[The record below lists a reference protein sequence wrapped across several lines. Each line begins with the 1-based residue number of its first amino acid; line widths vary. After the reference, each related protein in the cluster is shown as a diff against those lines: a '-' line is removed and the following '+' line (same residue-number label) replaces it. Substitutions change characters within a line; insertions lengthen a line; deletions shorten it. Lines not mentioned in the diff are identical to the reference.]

1 MQQVAA
7 LTWNGNSKLRALFA
21 LLGHL
26 PPVDAALTGKRHA
39 RKDRQTDRYRQQTET
54 ADK

>member
-1 MQQVAA
+1 VLQVAA

-26 PPVDAALTGKRHA
+26 PPVDAALTGKRNV
-39 RKDRQTDRYRQQTET
+39 RQTDRQTDRQKET